1 MGLCFNG
8 VLLAVPAGVETWNW
22 TTVAQPWRLINL
34 PFRRGFQILT
44 TEYYYYYR
52 IQIAVIKLVRQTKH
66 CPARRLDVS
75 MEFPGKHHDMLL
87 NDLDDRK
94 ITARK
99 KEVQK

>member
-34 PFRRGFQILT
+34 PLRRGFQILT

-52 IQIAVIKLVRQTKH
+52 IQIAVMYAPDLV
-66 CPARRLDVS
+66 
-75 MEFPGKHHDMLL
+75 LL
-87 NDLDDRK
+87 
-94 ITARK
+94 ITLLYLPW
-99 KEVQK
+99 QK